1 MFASRKIKTIRGSF
15 ANKQCLAF
23 ATDSGLVFGN
33 SRMLLEIRRRGSSSM
48 FFAWIEMYRKVPDT
62 DLWAVRCRDPWAV
75 RLLVSRLLRSSSK
88 PFVRHDSDHVLVGL
102 PEYMHGHC

>member
-1 MFASRKIKTIRGSF
+1 
-15 ANKQCLAF
+15 
-23 ATDSGLVFGN
+23 
-33 SRMLLEIRRRGSSSM
+33 
-48 FFAWIEMYRKVPDT
+48 MYRTVPDT

-102 PEYMHGHC
+102 PEYMGIARTDLPPSQLLSW

>member
-33 SRMLLEIRRRGSSSM
+33 SKMFLEIRRHGSSSM

-62 DLWAVRCRDPWAV
+62 DLWAARCRDPWAV
-75 RLLVSRLLRSSSK
+75 RLLVSRLLRSL
-88 PFVRHDSDHVLVGL
+88 PFVRHDNDHVLVGL
-102 PEYMHGHC
+102 PEYMH